1 MKYIDTFL
9 NSITMYRLVMWGL
22 ALVNLLAIFFGF
34 IHVIDYGGWQMLIS
48 WTVLMA
54 ACWIS
59 NTIFAR
65 VLGIPE
71 NIESSFITAF
81 ILFFILPP
89 PATAVDGALL
99 VAAAIAAMLSKYF
112 INIKGKHIFN
122 PAAFGAVVI
131 SLSGMGA
138 VSWWV
143 GTPSLLIPIAILG
156 LLMVRKIRWSW
167 LFFSFIIAGTVSVFA
182 NYLLR
187 GVDFYEIIR
196 STYFSGPIIFFGA
209 IMLTEPMTTP
219 PTRKLQIIYGVIVG
233 VLYGTPFHFGPISN
247 NPQLTL
253 VLGNIYSYLVSP
265 KERLILKLKEKIQL
279 APLIYDFVFSPNYAL
294 KFIPGQYLEWTVDP
308 AGADT
313 RGNRRYFS
321 LASAPSDEEIRIG
334 VKIPGKSSTFKQ
346 KLLGMKPGDQ
356 ILGGRLAGDFS
367 LPQRQQDIPIV
378 GIAGGIGITP
388 FRSIIKNAVNQN
400 TKLNLVLFYSA
411 ADPGEFVY
419 KDLLEEAKQIGV
431 KTIFMVSGKEA
442 PSGWTGK
449 VGYITPELIKQE
461 VPGWDKRHYYLS
473 GPNAMVD
480 NYKRLLSEL
489 SISKIQI
496 HSDYFPGY

>member
-1 MKYIDTFL
+1 MKYIDNFL

-34 IHVIDYGGWQMLIS
+34 IHVIDYSGWQMLIS
-48 WTVLMA
+48 WAVLMA
-54 ACWIS
+54 ACWLS
-59 NTIFAR
+59 NTVFAR
-65 VLGIPE
+65 IIGIPE

-89 PATAVDGALL
+89 PATVADGGLL
-99 VAAAIAAMLSKYF
+99 VAAAIAAMLSKYL

-143 GTPSLLIPIAILG
+143 GTPSLLVPIAILG

-167 LFFSFIIAGTVSVFA
+167 LFFSFIIAGSISVFA
-182 NYLLR
+182 NYLIR
-187 GVDFYEIIR
+187 GVDFYEIIK

-209 IMLTEPMTTP
+209 IMLTEPVTTP
-219 PTRKLQIIYGVIVG
+219 PTRNLQIIYGIIVG
-233 VLYGTPFHFGPISN
+233 ILYGTPFHFGPISN
-247 NPQLTL
+247 NPQLSL
-253 VLGNIYSYLVSP
+253 VLGNLYSYMVSP
-265 KERLILKLKEKIQL
+265 KERLILKLKEKIKL
-279 APLIYDFVFSPNYAL
+279 APLIYDFVFVPNHAL
-294 KFIPGQYLEWTVDP
+294 KFIPGQYLEWTVTP
-308 AGADT
+308 TGADI

-321 LASAPSDEEIRIG
+321 LASAPDDNEIRIG
-334 VKIPGKSSTFKQ
+334 VKIPKESSSFKR
-346 KLLGMKPGDQ
+346 KLIGMEPGDQ
-356 ILGGRLAGDFS
+356 IMAGRLAGDFS
-367 LPQRQQDIPIV
+367 LPSGHQDIPVV

-388 FRSIIKNAVNQN
+388 FRSIIKNAINRN
-400 TKLNLVLFYSA
+400 NRLNLVLFYA
-411 ADPGEFVY
+411 VADPAEFVY
-419 KDLLEEAKQIGV
+419 LDLLKEAEQVGV
-431 KTIFMVSGKEA
+431 KVIFIVSGKEA
-442 PSGWTGK
+442 PPGWTGK
-449 VGYITPELIKQE
+449 VGYITPEIIKEE